1 VDLFEI
7 ASREER
13 ARQAPLA
20 ARMRPESL
28 DELVGQEDLVG
39 PGRPLRLAL
48 EGGRLGSMIFYGP
61 PGTGKTTLAHLIARH
76 GRAHFEQVNAVTSGV
91 ADLRRVIEAAAER
104 WRFHGQRTVVF
115 IDEIHRFN
123 KAQQDALLPSVEDG
137 TIILV
142 GATTEN
148 PFFQVNSALLSRCR
162 LFRLE
167 PLEPAHIDQV
177 IERALQSEKGLA
189 GRFTLEDR
197 ARERLLRAAGGDARR
212 ALNSLETA
220 AWVAEAA
227 GRTQIELADVEAALQ
242 APPLRYDREGDQH
255 YDVFSAFIK
264 SMRGSDPD
272 AALHYLARML
282 EAGEDPRAIARRIVI
297 HASEDVGNADPQA
310 LVVAVAA
317 AQAVEVVGLPEAAL
331 NLAQAVLYIATAP
344 KSNATYRAL
353 AAARQDVKEHG
364 ALPVP
369 PHLRDAHYPGA
380 KRLGHGEGYL
390 YPHDYPGH
398 YVPQEYLP
406 SALAGRRY
414 YEPSDQGYERELA
427 RRLEAWRQQRPE
439 QGARRL
445 R

>member
-1 VDLFEI
+1 MDLFEI

-20 ARMRPESL
+20 ARVRPESL
-28 DELVGQEDLVG
+28 DELVGQEELVA

-48 EGGRLGSMIFYGP
+48 ERGRLGSMILYGP
-61 PGTGKTTLAHLIARH
+61 PGTGKTTLAHLIARQ
-76 GRAHFEQVNAVTSGV
+76 GGAHFEQVNAVTSGV
-91 ADLRRVIEAAAER
+91 ADLRRLIQEAAER
-104 WRFHGQRTVVF
+104 WRLHSQRTVVF

-162 LFRLE
+162 LFRLQ
-167 PLEPAHIDQV
+167 PLGDAQV
-177 IERALQSEKGLA
+177 RAVVQRALASPRGLD
-189 GRFTLEDR
+189 GRFTLEDQ
-197 ARERLLRAAGGDARR
+197 ALERLVRAAGGDARR
-212 ALNSLETA
+212 ALNGLETA
-220 AWVAEAA
+220 SWVAEQA
-227 GRTQIELADVEAALQ
+227 GRSQIEQADVEAALQ
-242 APPLRYDREGDQH
+242 APPLLYDREGDQH

-353 AAARQDVKEHG
+353 AAARQDVKAHG

-369 PHLRDAHYPGA
+369 PHLRDAHYSGA
-380 KRLGHGEGYL
+380 ERLGHGQGYL
-390 YPHDYPGH
+390 YPHDFPGH
-398 YVPQEYLP
+398 HVPQQYLP
-406 SALAGRRY
+406 APLVGRRY
-414 YEPSDQGYERELA
+414 YEPSDQGYEEELA
-427 RRLEAWRQQRPE
+427 RRLQGWRASSTP
-439 QGARRL
+439 
-445 R
+445 

>member
-1 VDLFEI
+1 HLRSGPQRHGGVLSLDREASQRLASRPFCMPGEGVTVDLFEI

-61 PGTGKTTLAHLIARH
+61 PGTGKTTLAHPIARH

-91 ADLRRVIEAAAER
+91 ADLGRVIEAAAER

-227 GRTQIELADVEAALQ
+227 GRTQIE
-242 APPLRYDREGDQH
+242 
-255 YDVFSAFIK
+255 
-264 SMRGSDPD
+264 
-272 AALHYLARML
+272 
-282 EAGEDPRAIARRIVI
+282 
-297 HASEDVGNADPQA
+297 
-310 LVVAVAA
+310 
-317 AQAVEVVGLPEAAL
+317 
-331 NLAQAVLYIATAP
+331 
-344 KSNATYRAL
+344 
-353 AAARQDVKEHG
+353 
-364 ALPVP
+364 
-369 PHLRDAHYPGA
+369 
-380 KRLGHGEGYL
+380 
-390 YPHDYPGH
+390 
-398 YVPQEYLP
+398 
-406 SALAGRRY
+406 
-414 YEPSDQGYERELA
+414 
-427 RRLEAWRQQRPE
+427 
-439 QGARRL
+439 
-445 R
+445 

>member
-1 VDLFEI
+1 
-7 ASREER
+7 
-13 ARQAPLA
+13 
-20 ARMRPESL
+20 MRPESL

-317 AQAVEVVGLPEAAL
+317 AAGGGGGGPPRSGPQPGPSGPLHRHRPQEQRHLPGPGRRAAGCERAWRPTRAAPPAGRPLSRGQAVGSRRGIPLP
-331 NLAQAVLYIATAP
+331 P
-344 KSNATYRAL
+344 
-353 AAARQDVKEHG
+353 
-364 ALPVP
+364 
-369 PHLRDAHYPGA
+369 
-380 KRLGHGEGYL
+380 
-390 YPHDYPGH
+390 
-398 YVPQEYLP
+398 
-406 SALAGRRY
+406 
-414 YEPSDQGYERELA
+414 
-427 RRLEAWRQQRPE
+427 
-439 QGARRL
+439 
-445 R
+445 

>member
-1 VDLFEI
+1 
-7 ASREER
+7 
-13 ARQAPLA
+13 
-20 ARMRPESL
+20 
-28 DELVGQEDLVG
+28 
-39 PGRPLRLAL
+39 
-48 EGGRLGSMIFYGP
+48 
-61 PGTGKTTLAHLIARH
+61 
-76 GRAHFEQVNAVTSGV
+76 SGV

-227 GRTQIELADVEAALQ
+227 GRSQIELADVEAALQ

-255 YDVFSAFIK
+255 YDVCSAFIK

-272 AALHYLARML
+272 AALRYLARML
-282 EAGEDPRAIARRIVI
+282 EAGEDPRFIARRIII
-297 HASEDVGNADPQA
+297 HASEDVGNADPMA
-310 LVVAVAA
+310 LCVATSA
-317 AQAVEVVGLPEAAL
+317 AQALEWVGLPEAQLA
-331 NLAQAVLYIATAP
+331 LAQAALYVATAP
-344 KSNATYRAL
+344 KSNAVCVGIL
-353 AAARQDVKEHG
+353 EAREAVRRG
-364 ALPVP
+364 ALGAVP
-369 PHLRDAHYPGA
+369 PHLRDASYRGA
-380 KRLGHGEGYL
+380 QSLGHGVGYR
-390 YPHDYPGH
+390 YPHDDPRG
-398 YVPQEYLP
+398 YVPQQYLP
-406 SALAGRRY
+406 AGLESSIFYNPTDRG
-414 YEPSDQGYERELA
+414 EEAKVRE
-427 RRLEAWRQQRPE
+427 
-439 QGARRL
+439 RL
-445 R
+445 RALGQSLPPFP

>member
-1 VDLFEI
+1 VDLFDV

-13 ARQAPLA
+13 AAKAPLA
-20 ARMRPESL
+20 ARMRPETL
-28 DELVGQEDLVG
+28 DELVGQEELVA
-39 PGRPLRLAL
+39 PGKPLRLAL
-48 EGGRLGSMIFYGP
+48 ERGRLGSMILYGP

-76 GRAHFEQVNAVTSGV
+76 GDAHFEQVNAVTAGV
-91 ADLRRVIEAAAER
+91 ADLRRVIQDAADR
-104 WRFHGQRTVVF
+104 LKLHGRRTVVF

-162 LFRLE
+162 LFRLQ
-167 PLEPAHIDQV
+167 PLDDAAVRTVVKRALSSNRGLGGRFVLEPP
-177 IERALQSEKGLA
+177 AL
-189 GRFTLEDR
+189 DR
-197 ARERLLRAAGGDARR
+197 LVRAAGGDARR
-212 ALNSLETA
+212 ALNGLETA
-220 AWVAEAA
+220 SWIAEEA
-227 GRTQIELADVEAALQ
+227 GRATIGLADVEAALQ
-242 APPLRYDREGDQH
+242 APPLLYDREGDQH

-353 AAARQDVKEHG
+353 SAARQDVKEHG

-369 PHLRDAHYPGA
+369 PHLRDASYSGA
-380 KRLGHGEGYL
+380 RRLGHGEGYL
-390 YPHDYPGH
+390 YPHDFPGH
-398 YVPQEYLP
+398 YVPQQYLP
-406 SALAGRRY
+406 SALLGRRY
-414 YEPSDQGYERELA
+414 YEPSDQGYEKELA
-427 RRLEAWRQQRPE
+427 RRLERWRAGQAP
-439 QGARRL
+439 
-445 R
+445 

>member
-1 VDLFEI
+1 
-7 ASREER
+7 
-13 ARQAPLA
+13 
-20 ARMRPESL
+20 
-28 DELVGQEDLVG
+28 
-39 PGRPLRLAL
+39 
-48 EGGRLGSMIFYGP
+48 
-61 PGTGKTTLAHLIARH
+61 
-76 GRAHFEQVNAVTSGV
+76 SGV

-282 EAGEDPRAIARRIVI
+282 AAGEDPRAIARRIVI

-317 AQAVEVVGLPEAAL
+317 AHAVELVGLPEAAL
-331 NLAQAVLYIATAP
+331 NLAQATLYIATAP

-353 AAARQDVKEHG
+353 GAAREDLKELG
-364 ALPVP
+364 SAPVP
-369 PHLRDAHYPGA
+369 AHLRDASYRSA
-380 KRLGHGEGYL
+380 QQLGHGQGYL
-390 YPHDYPGH
+390 YPHDFPDH
-398 YVPQEYLP
+398 HVPQQYLP
-406 SALAGRRY
+406 DPLVGRRY
-414 YEPSDQGYERELA
+414 Y
-427 RRLEAWRQQRPE
+427 
-439 QGARRL
+439 
-445 R
+445 